1 MAITN
6 NGSAQTAAG
15 GGSGTALNRFYFV
28 ATGGENSK
36 SGTDANG
43 LTLDYTIGKEQVFL
57 NGVLLVRGQDYSTP
71 DAGTIASLSALTAS
85 DVLEIIAY
93 TSTTST
99 DAVRLNTFTTKGDL
113 VAATASGTIGRL
125 AAGANGLF
133 LTTDSTQSTGLKW
146 ATVDTGSVETAIFM
160 GAY

>member
-15 GGSGTALNRFYFV
+15 GGGTALTRFYFV

-36 SGTDANG
+36 SGADANG
-43 LTLDYTIGKEQVFL
+43 LTLNYTVGKEQVYL
-57 NGVLLVRGQDYSTP
+57 NGVLLVRAVDYTTP
-71 DAGTIASLSALTAS
+71 DAGTIASLPVLTAS
-85 DVLEIIAY
+85 DVLEVIAY

-99 DAVRLNTFTTKGDL
+99 DAVTLTTYTAKGDL
-113 VAATASGTIGRL
+113 IVGTTNANVGKL
-125 AAGANGLF
+125 SAGTNGLF
-133 LTTDSTQSTGLKW
+133 LTTDSTTSTGLKW
-146 ATVDTGSVETAIFM
+146 AAVDTGSVETAIFM